1 MCVSCSGDAIA
12 ELERRPSP
20 HFQNHHDLSAS
31 PRANDTK
38 AIDVNDALERFTLW
52 AGNTG
57 ALLSP
62 TSRLSLDSR
71 LAAAPET
78 LDQVCEVLN
87 DLADAIA
94 DSKHYNDDTIDPG
107 TGMTN
112 VWNTPTP
119 KVLALGSVQDALEEA
134 HSQMDIISEYLISL
148 FRIAMI
154 IRNSNTEF
162 TDIIDMIHLQD
173 KYPKLSEKLRKHLR
187 GVNVK
192 RRQVIKYCH
201 DHKTRLS
208 NEDGDKALPDL
219 ARTGV
224 GSSKASTFA
233 FGVASDLKFDAA
245 EVTFDED
252 VVSQL
257 SVSTASAANSTL
269 ALPRLSK
276 LSPHGEP
283 FECPI
288 CCTFQSFRLEG
299 AWRKHAFHD
308 LRAYACTADCGE
320 IFGDR
325 NAWFEH
331 ELRQHR
337 SRYICSLCAC
347 PGLLTEVDY
356 KEHIRSSHGSF
367 DEEQSQRLLDSNRQ
381 INSVFRAQDCPFC
394 DEWASILSAK
404 RDPKGKG
411 RQDDKCDPTVSA
423 SRFRRHVGTH
433 QEQIAIFAGPRE
445 AEDEDEAATPTSAT
459 SGSGK
464 EPHSPS
470 LPDSD
475 NGGELQPRAAE
486 EPIQVSDVVSD
497 RNTDSFASTPSH
509 FDHRPGPRVGP
520 KETGYTLNSTDA
532 RCSPYPDLE
541 EDLVASL
548 IDLGGHVSR
557 QYEVDAGGRM
567 VQGPPIK
574 FTETKQTPQPLWE
587 VEVPEKARAYQ
598 SLTDEIGETLSSQ
611 YHVDNVNDGPKSA
624 HGNALDAD
632 VAAAGIGSNPM
643 EELLMIQ
650 RRLETEIIP
659 GCRTFISANSAN
671 RVRKDHLRLSEMLK
685 VVLMNIDGVS
695 RGGNELIHGL
705 GRKLASTVESEL
717 AVLDKAFKSGGRR
730 LWNCGSCGRQVVFC
744 KGTKDG
750 TYEVGSG
757 EGTNMVIATDP
768 LYFCKCGDDFICLK
782 CVVVEAEI
790 CKCYTPGELRRRQA
804 KGQAKYGQIVSV
816 FTVRSTAKQGDF
828 SLSSETK
835 TTRRLLENGVDY
847 LTPHLTEPTM
857 GKMAI
862 VVVKNQR
869 DLFWICSQKQSDL
882 FVDCTLNGKPFTFG
896 KHYKCSSGDDRAFI
910 VDHAETGYLLH
921 VVHQSSAGE
930 GRYGGRQRGSES
942 RASKHFWEDV
952 GSLS

>member
-154 IRNSNTEF
+154 IRKSN
-162 TDIIDMIHLQD
+162 

-804 KGQAKYGQIVSV
+804 KGQV
-816 FTVRSTAKQGDF
+816 
-828 SLSSETK
+828 
-835 TTRRLLENGVDY
+835 
-847 LTPHLTEPTM
+847 
-857 GKMAI
+857 
-862 VVVKNQR
+862 
-869 DLFWICSQKQSDL
+869 
-882 FVDCTLNGKPFTFG
+882 
-896 KHYKCSSGDDRAFI
+896 
-910 VDHAETGYLLH
+910 
-921 VVHQSSAGE
+921 
-930 GRYGGRQRGSES
+930 
-942 RASKHFWEDV
+942 
-952 GSLS
+952 

>member
-1 MCVSCSGDAIA
+1 MTMISQENISSCSRHVCQLFRDAIA
-12 ELERRPSP
+12 ELERRPRP
-20 HFQNHHDLSAS
+20 HFQNHYDLSAS

-38 AIDVNDALERFTLW
+38 AIDVNDALERSKLW

-78 LDQVCEVLN
+78 LDRVCEVLN

-94 DSKHYNDDTIDPG
+94 DCKRLLLAWLFDFHAKIAKLHKVVHIISSAKHYNDDTIDPG

-119 KVLALGSVQDALEEA
+119 KVSALGSVQDALEEA
-134 HSQMDIISEYLISL
+134 HSQMEIISEYLISL

-154 IRNSNTEF
+154 IRKSSTRDRFSHAVMSSNTEF

-173 KYPKLSEKLRKHLR
+173 KYPKLSEKLRKHLS

-208 NEDGDKALPDL
+208 NEEGDKALPDL

-257 SVSTASAANSTL
+257 SVSTDSAANSTL

-283 FECPI
+283 LR
-288 CCTFQSFRLEG
+288 TALSATNG
-299 AWRKHAFHD
+299 A
-308 LRAYACTADCGE
+308 
-320 IFGDR
+320 
-325 NAWFEH
+325 
-331 ELRQHR
+331 
-337 SRYICSLCAC
+337 
-347 PGLLTEVDY
+347 
-356 KEHIRSSHGSF
+356 SS
-367 DEEQSQRLLDSNRQ
+367 
-381 INSVFRAQDCPFC
+381 
-394 DEWASILSAK
+394 LSAK

-445 AEDEDEAATPTSAT
+445 AEDEDEAATPTSAA
-459 SGSGK
+459 SGSGR

-470 LPDSD
+470 FPDSD
-475 NGGELQPRAAE
+475 NGGKLQPRAAE

-548 IDLGGHVSR
+548 IDLGGMSLGNTR
-557 QYEVDAGGRM
+557 SM
-567 VQGPPIK
+567 P
-574 FTETKQTPQPLWE
+574 
-587 VEVPEKARAYQ
+587 VEE
-598 SLTDEIGETLSSQ
+598 
-611 YHVDNVNDGPKSA
+611 
-624 HGNALDAD
+624 
-632 VAAAGIGSNPM
+632 
-643 EELLMIQ
+643 
-650 RRLETEIIP
+650 
-659 GCRTFISANSAN
+659 
-671 RVRKDHLRLSEMLK
+671 
-685 VVLMNIDGVS
+685 
-695 RGGNELIHGL
+695 
-705 GRKLASTVESEL
+705 
-717 AVLDKAFKSGGRR
+717 
-730 LWNCGSCGRQVVFC
+730 
-744 KGTKDG
+744 
-750 TYEVGSG
+750 
-757 EGTNMVIATDP
+757 
-768 LYFCKCGDDFICLK
+768 
-782 CVVVEAEI
+782 
-790 CKCYTPGELRRRQA
+790 
-804 KGQAKYGQIVSV
+804 
-816 FTVRSTAKQGDF
+816 
-828 SLSSETK
+828 
-835 TTRRLLENGVDY
+835 
-847 LTPHLTEPTM
+847 
-857 GKMAI
+857 
-862 VVVKNQR
+862 
-869 DLFWICSQKQSDL
+869 
-882 FVDCTLNGKPFTFG
+882 
-896 KHYKCSSGDDRAFI
+896 
-910 VDHAETGYLLH
+910 
-921 VVHQSSAGE
+921 
-930 GRYGGRQRGSES
+930 
-942 RASKHFWEDV
+942 
-952 GSLS
+952 